1 MVWVI
6 LLFLITGT
14 LLNFNEFK
22 IWTRIMQCL
31 SWVSPKSLMMFPLLL
46 LKEMFIEFTFCYMSK
61 DEAINLLKNTDLAE
75 KRRTL

>member
-1 MVWVI
+1 
-6 LLFLITGT
+6 
-14 LLNFNEFK
+14 
-22 IWTRIMQCL
+22 
-31 SWVSPKSLMMFPLLL
+31 MMFPLLL